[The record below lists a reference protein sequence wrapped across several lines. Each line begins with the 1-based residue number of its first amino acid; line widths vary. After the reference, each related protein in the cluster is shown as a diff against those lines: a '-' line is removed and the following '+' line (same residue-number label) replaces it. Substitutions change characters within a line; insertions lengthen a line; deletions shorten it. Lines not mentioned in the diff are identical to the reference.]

1 MRVLVLD
8 GVSPEGLSIFD
19 REPGI
24 TVDIMGTMP
33 EEELI
38 KLIGDYDALIVRRA
52 TKITAGL
59 LAAAGKLQIIGQAG
73 IGVDNIDLDEATKR
87 GILVANAP
95 DGNTIATTEHTLAMM
110 LALARNIPGANAKL
124 KSGVWNKKMFLGHEL
139 CKKTLGII
147 GLGRIGSAVAKRAK
161 AMEMNVVA
169 YDPYITGNRAAAMGV
184 EIIPFDI
191 LLQKSDFITIH
202 TPKTEKTRNILNAKA
217 FAKMKDGVM
226 IINCSRGGLVDEE
239 ALFEALKSGK
249 VGGAAL
255 DVFEKEPVTNS
266 PLFEL
271 DNVIVTPHL
280 GSSTIEAQINVIT
293 EVALEIV
300 NALKGRPV
308 KNSVNIP
315 TVDLELLSLLKP
327 YINLGEKLGRFL
339 SQTVTGRVE
348 KLEIKYSGKDLT
360 EIRPVTTAIIKG
372 LLDPML
378 QEKVN
383 FVNALM
389 LAGERGIQV
398 KETVVNSDNGY
409 ANLISIEADS
419 DKCQKTVAGT
429 IFNNQPR
436 IAMIDGYRVSAVP
449 AGFILVIE
457 NVDKPGMIGILGT
470 ILGRHNISIAGMQN
484 SRKVAGGKAVTV
496 ISVDSEVPP
505 DVLDEISEKNDI
517 LDVKMISF

>member
-8 GVSPEGLSIFD
+8 GVTPEGLGIFD

-38 KLIGDYDALIVRRA
+38 KLIGDYDALIVRGS

-59 LAAAGKLQIIGQAG
+59 LSAAGKLQIIGQAG

-147 GLGRIGSAVAKRAK
+147 GLGRIGMAVAKRAR

-169 YDPYITGNRAAAMGV
+169 YDPYIGNRAAAMGV
-184 EIIPFDI
+184 QIIPFDI
-191 LLQKSDFITIH
+191 LLQRADFITIH
-202 TPKTEKTRNILNAKA
+202 APRNDKTGYMLNAKA

-226 IINCSRGGLVDEE
+226 IINCSRGGLVDEK

-293 EVALEIV
+293 EIALEIV

-308 KNSVNIP
+308 KNIVNIP
-315 TVDLELLSLLKP
+315 PVDLELLALLKP
-327 YINLGEKLGRFL
+327 YINLGENWG
-339 SQTVTGRVE
+339 
-348 KLEIKYSGKDLT
+348 
-360 EIRPVTTAIIKG
+360 
-372 LLDPML
+372 
-378 QEKVN
+378 N
-383 FVNALM
+383 F
-389 LAGERGIQV
+389 
-398 KETVVNSDNGY
+398 
-409 ANLISIEADS
+409 
-419 DKCQKTVAGT
+419 C
-429 IFNNQPR
+429 
-436 IAMIDGYRVSAVP
+436 
-449 AGFILVIE
+449 
-457 NVDKPGMIGILGT
+457 
-470 ILGRHNISIAGMQN
+470 
-484 SRKVAGGKAVTV
+484 RKR
-496 ISVDSEVPP
+496 
-505 DVLDEISEKNDI
+505 
-517 LDVKMISF
+517 